1 MKIGMGAKVI
11 TLFLIA
17 GLVPLAVIG
26 VISNNSS
33 SKALKQQAFNQ
44 LVSVRETKKQQIEDY
59 FTTIR
64 KQIQTLSE
72 DRMIVDATNYFKD
85 GFAEFRMENDLSD
98 AEIDEYRDALKN
110 YYTGDFTAEY
120 KNQNNGENPQA
131 VNYLNQLDDDSI
143 AMQYTYIAANHNQ
156 LGEKH
161 NLDAAEGTA
170 SYNSYHKM
178 YHPAIR
184 SFLEKFGYYDIF
196 IVDPDSGDI
205 IYSVY
210 KELDFSTS
218 LKDGPYANSN
228 FGRVFNDVNNS
239 NDPNYVKLI
248 DFEPYTPSYEGAA
261 SFIAS
266 PIFDGSEKIGVLMF
280 QMPIDKIN
288 AIMTSNNDWKNTGM
302 GDSGETYLI
311 GHDLAMRS
319 QSRFLIEDKEGYNAM
334 MKGLGTD
341 QELLQKISAKDST
354 ILLQKVE
361 TKGTLSAIA
370 GNTNVEIFPD
380 YRNVSVL
387 SAYSPV
393 SIEDVDWVIM
403 SEIDEEEALMDVT
416 TLRANMIKLAGGML
430 ILIVG
435 VGYLVTRITGNVT
448 SVIREIVERLTD
460 SSTEITAASEQVS
473 ASSQRLAEGSS
484 EQASSLEE
492 TSSTMEEISTMTK
505 QNSDNAQEA
514 ASLAQRCNDSAGQ
527 GNVAVREMCNS
538 IDKMNSTSIEIVD
551 SMSESMDDINKSS
564 NEIAEITK
572 VIDSIAFQTNLLALN
587 AAVEAA
593 RAGEHGKGFAVVAE
607 EVRNLAQRS
616 ASAAKD
622 TAVLITS
629 CVEKAGKGTELTN
642 RSKETLQSI
651 VENVKK
657 STDNTNTSLQEIIG
671 NVEKVTV
678 LTKEIST
685 ASVEQSDGV
694 TSVNESIQQM
704 DQVTQQN
711 AATAEEAASAS
722 EEMTAQAQTLKEQ
735 VDVLAKLVGYDMEE
749 DELHTS
755 RNKASQT
762 SHEQYQSSTVKGNGN
777 GGISQKI
784 KRDNSDKAVL
794 IPLEEETVSELNNRI
809 MDF

>member
-1 MKIGMGAKVI
+1 MKFGMGTKVI

-17 GLVPLAVIG
+17 GLVPLAVMG
-26 VISNNSS
+26 VLSNNSS
-33 SKALKQQAFNQ
+33 TKALKQQAFNQ
-44 LVSVRETKKQQIEDY
+44 LVSVRETKKKQIEDY
-59 FTTIR
+59 FSTIR

-72 DRMIVDATNYFKD
+72 DRMIVDATKYFKD
-85 GFAEFRMENDLSD
+85 SFSEFRMENDLSD
-98 AEIDEYRDALKN
+98 AEIDEYRSTLKN

-120 KNQNNGENPQA
+120 KNQNNGESPQA

-143 AMQYTYIAANHNQ
+143 AMQYTYIAANRNQ

-161 NLDAAEGTA
+161 KLDAAEGIA

-205 IYSVY
+205 VYSVY

-239 NDPNYVKLI
+239 IDPNYVKLI

-288 AIMTSNNDWKNTGM
+288 AVMTSDSDWNNVGL
-302 GDSGETYLI
+302 GASGETYLI

-319 QSRFLIEDKEGYNAM
+319 QSRFLIEDKAGYNSM

-341 QELLQKISAKDST
+341 QDVLDKINAKDST

-361 TKGTLSAIA
+361 TKGTLAAIA

-380 YRNVSVL
+380 YRDVPVL

-393 SIEDVDWVIM
+393 GIEDVDWVIM
-403 SEIDEEEALMDVT
+403 SEIDEEEALTAVT
-416 TLRANMIKLAGGML
+416 ALRANMWKLAGGML
-430 ILIVG
+430 VLIVG
-435 VGYLVTRITGNVT
+435 VGFLVTRITGRVT
-448 SVIREIVERLTD
+448 TVIREIVERLTD

-473 ASSQRLAEGSS
+473 SSSQRLAEGSS

-514 ASLAQRCNDSAGQ
+514 AGLAQRCSDSAGQ
-527 GNVAVREMCNS
+527 GNVAVNEMCHS
-538 IDKMNSTSIEIVD
+538 IDKMNSTSMEIVD
-551 SMSESMDDINKSS
+551 SMSDSMDDINKSS

-572 VIDSIAFQTNLLALN
+572 VIDGIAFQTNLLALN

-622 TAVLITS
+622 TAVLITN
-629 CVEKAGKGTELTN
+629 CVDKADKGTELTS
-642 RSKETLQSI
+642 RSKESLQGL
-651 VENVKK
+651 VEDVKK
-657 STDNTNTSLQEIIG
+657 STDNTNTSLQEIVANI
-671 NVEKVTV
+671 EKVTT

-694 TSVNESIQQM
+694 TSVNDSIQQM
-704 DQVTQQN
+704 DHVTQQN
-711 AATAEEAASAS
+711 AATAEEVSSTS
-722 EEMTAQAQTLKEQ
+722 EEMTAQAQTLLDLI
-735 VDVLAKLVGYDMEE
+735 VDLESQIGGNRKDKLQDGKVNSAVQGENKPGAGKVRSSSRQLAS
-749 DELHTS
+749 S
-755 RNKASQT
+755 RK
-762 SHEQYQSSTVKGNGN
+762 NGEN
-777 GGISQKI
+777 I
-784 KRDNSDKAVL
+784 DSDSL
-794 IPLEEETVSELNNRI
+794 IPMGENRI
-809 MDF
+809 IEHDEKMSDF

>member
-1 MKIGMGAKVI
+1 MKLGMGAKVI

-17 GLVPLAVIG
+17 GLVPLAVMGIL
-26 VISNNSS
+26 SNNSS

-44 LVSVRETKKQQIEDY
+44 LVSVRETKKLQIEDY
-59 FTTIR
+59 FSTIR

-85 GFAEFRMENDLSD
+85 GFSEFRIENDLSD
-98 AEIDEYRDALKN
+98 AEIKEYRAALKN
-110 YYTGDFTAEY
+110 YYTVDFTEEY
-120 KNQNNGENPQA
+120 KRQNNGINPNA
-131 VNYLNQLDDDSI
+131 VNYLDQLDDDSI

-161 NLDAAEGTA
+161 MLDAAEGMA

-178 YHPAIR
+178 YHASIR
-184 SFLEKFGYYDIF
+184 SFLEKFDYYDIF

-205 IYSVY
+205 IYSVF
-210 KELDFSTS
+210 KELDYSTS
-218 LKDGPYANSN
+218 LKDGPYANTN
-228 FGRVFNDVNNS
+228 FGRLFRETNNS
-239 NDPNYVKLI
+239 NDPNYVKLV
-248 DFEPYTPSYEGAA
+248 DFEPYAPSYEGAA

-266 PIFDGSEKIGVLMF
+266 PIFDGSEKVGVLMF

-311 GHDLAMRS
+311 GKDLAMRS
-319 QSRFLIEDKEGYNAM
+319 QSRFLIEDKDGYNAL
-334 MKGLGTD
+334 MKGLGTE
-341 QELLQKISAKDST
+341 QELLDKISAKEST

-361 TKGTLSAIA
+361 TKGTLAAVA

-387 SAYSPV
+387 SAYAPV
-393 SIEDVDWVIM
+393 DIEDVSWAIM

-416 TLRANMIKLAGGML
+416 TLRANMFKLAGGML
-430 ILIVG
+430 VLIVG
-435 VGYLVTRITGNVT
+435 IGYLVTRITGRVT
-448 SVIREIVERLTD
+448 SVIGDIVERLTD
-460 SSTEITAASEQVS
+460 SSQEITAASGQVS
-473 ASSQRLAEGSS
+473 SSSQRLAEGSA

-492 TSSTMEEISTMTK
+492 TSSTMEEMSTMTK

-514 ASLAQRCNDSAGQ
+514 ASLAQKCSDSAGQ
-527 GNVAVREMCNS
+527 GNVAVNEMCQS
-538 IDKMNSTSIEIVD
+538 IDKMNSTSMEIVD
-551 SMSESMDDINKSS
+551 SMSDSMDDINKSS

-593 RAGEHGKGFAVVAE
+593 RAGDHGKGFAVVAE
-607 EVRNLAQRS
+607 ELRNLAQRS

-629 CVEKAGKGTELTN
+629 CVDKAGKGTELTN
-642 RSKETLQSI
+642 RSKEALQSL
-651 VENVKK
+651 VEDVKK
-657 STDNTNTSLQEIIG
+657 STDNTNASLQEIIG
-671 NVEKVTV
+671 NVEKVTT

-694 TSVNESIQQM
+694 TSINDSIQQM

-711 AATAEEAASAS
+711 AATSEEVSSTS
-722 EEMTAQAQTLKEQ
+722 EEMTAQAQTLLDLV
-735 VDVLAKLVGYDMEE
+735 VDLESQIGGNRKDKL
-749 DELHTS
+749 
-755 RNKASQT
+755 Q
-762 SHEQYQSSTVKGNGN
+762 NG
-777 GGISQKI
+777 Q
-784 KRDNSDKAVL
+784 DNSDGRSEIKSGAKKASSSSRQL
-794 IPLEEETVSELNNRI
+794 ANSRKNGEDIDPESFIPMGENRI
-809 MDF
+809 MEHDEKMSDF